1 MLHML
6 SCCTCLVPRAL
17 RALVPPMSCA
27 PWVHELHELLC
38 LVCLALYMLS
48 SLTYFVPSHALVSW
62 VLCILHVFMSFMPDS
77 QHGLMCLMYCMILCL
92 KMPHALCVLVLPVP
106 HVSHALCTFW
116 FVRSVLASSSLLRH
130 LPL

>member
-6 SCCTCLVPRAL
+6 SCCTCLVPYMFL
-17 RALVPPMSCA
+17 CLVLYVLLYLPCLVSC
-27 PWVHELHELLC
+27 VLC

-48 SLTYFVPSHALVSW
+48 CLTYFVPSHALVSW